1 MVFVT
6 IGSQP
11 QDFSRLLNEVSKLVD
26 DGSIQDE
33 VYMQIGLS
41 NFQSNSNSISC
52 TSFLSQKE
60 MNMMMKNASYVIT
73 HGGVGSILLALKYEK
88 KVIAVPRL
96 KKFREHMNDHQLDI
110 IERFAE
116 KKLLVGICNISN
128 LKEAVLNIGNFCPDK
143 YVSTHENIVNDINKK
158 LQILLQQ
165 K

>member
-1 MVFVT
+1 
-6 IGSQP
+6 
-11 QDFSRLLNEVSKLVD
+11 
-26 DGSIQDE
+26 
-33 VYMQIGLS
+33 
-41 NFQSNSNSISC
+41 
-52 TSFLSQKE
+52 
-60 MNMMMKNASYVIT
+60 MMKNASYVIT